1 MKLKRRVEKAVK
13 WQIVRYLA
21 DFIYFIGLT
30 SLIPLLP
37 VLLDPQQFVDVRLAF
52 MVALGLIFVSF
63 TMVYWWSGSR
73 KVALRTLGYT
83 TLIPGMIAVFI
94 IFTPPRR
101 LAKLMGYF
109 GGATPFIEKW
119 IGTFVPSAWLLAGLY
134 IILGVTL
141 VWLAEKVH
149 R

>member
-1 MKLKRRVEKAVK
+1 MRFERRVEKAVK
-13 WQIVRYLA
+13 MQIVKYIA
-21 DFIYFIGLT
+21 DFVYFVGLT

-37 VLLDPQQFVDVRLAF
+37 VLLNPREFVDVRLPF

-63 TMVYWWSGSR
+63 TMVYWWSGSK

-83 TLIPGMIAVFI
+83 TLFPGMIAVFI
-94 IFTPPRR
+94 IFTPPRK
-101 LAKLMGYF
+101 LARLMGNF

-119 IGTFVPSAWLLAGLY
+119 IEAFVPSAWLLAGIY